1 MQFTIEE
8 VSPETARQYLERA
21 GQNRRLSMANVRRYA
36 TAMKAGY
43 WQLNGETVK
52 FSPSGEL
59 IDGQHRLRAVV
70 EAGVP
75 VRLAVIRGINGTAF
89 ETFDL
94 GKGRTLTDVLSIY
107 GYDNAAGLAA
117 VIRSIYFYKR
127 FGDPDSKLRPAQATP
142 VAEFMDYFKAS
153 PNHDLMVTST
163 AKGLEYRVRG
173 SFFSPRIASFL
184 WVATTLA
191 KPETAADFWT
201 DFGSADLQEGHPIQ
215 VFRRRIKNDMG
226 MKGTMSAMSAFAIAV
241 KCWNAY
247 ATGVVPEWFKFVQ
260 YGRTAEPFPEVVG
273 LNRETL

>member
-1 MQFTIEE
+1 MQFTVEE
-8 VSPETARQYLERA
+8 ISPETARQYLETA

-36 TAMKAGY
+36 EAMKAGF

-52 FSPSGEL
+52 FSPSGNL

-94 GKGRTLTDVLSIY
+94 GKGRTLSDVLSIY
-107 GYDNAAGLAA
+107 GYDNPAGLAA
-117 VIRSIYFYKR
+117 VIRSIYLYKR
-127 FGDPDSKLRPAQATP
+127 FCDPTCQLRPAQSIP

-153 PNHDLMVTST
+153 PNHELMVTGT
-163 AKGLEYRVRG
+163 AKGMDYRVRG
-173 SFFSPRIASFL
+173 SFFGPRIAAFL
-184 WVATTLA
+184 WILTTLA

-201 DFGSADLQEGHPIQ
+201 DFGSADLSEGHPIQ
-215 VFRRRIKNDMG
+215 VFRRRIKNDMMLNG
-226 MKGTMSAMSAFAIAV
+226 KISAKSSYAIAI

-247 ATGVVPEWFKFVQ
+247 VTGIVPEIYKFIEF
-260 YGRTAEPFPEVVG
+260 GRTAEAFPEVVG
-273 LNRETL
+273 LDRETL